1 VRESLPAPGR
11 QWISTNGSAVAMS
24 SRAVLR
30 IAAISGAVVALVAA
44 GRPALA
50 APVPEIP
57 PEVAAAFAGEALRQA
72 QAGAEGVEADF
83 SGAVRAGDDVLGIL
97 WVAKPEGGPAEC
109 AGAPA
114 DVMLGSALETVAV
127 TEILIV
133 DEPNG
138 AYYALD
144 GTTVRPLNDWARKA
158 LPQPAD
164 ISALQD
170 TVAEQYALMRG
181 QPTEDYEDPSGVTI
195 SLVALASALALGV
208 LVMLQRR
215 RLRAG

>member
-1 VRESLPAPGR
+1 
-11 QWISTNGSAVAMS
+11 
-24 SRAVLR
+24 
-30 IAAISGAVVALVAA
+30 
-44 GRPALA
+44 
-50 APVPEIP
+50 
-57 PEVAAAFAGEALRQA
+57 
-72 QAGAEGVEADF
+72 
-83 SGAVRAGDDVLGIL
+83 
-97 WVAKPEGGPAEC
+97 
-109 AGAPA
+109 
-114 DVMLGSALETVAV
+114 
-127 TEILIV
+127 V

-195 SLVALASALALGV
+195 SLVAMASALALGV
-208 LVMLQRR
+208 LVLLQRR